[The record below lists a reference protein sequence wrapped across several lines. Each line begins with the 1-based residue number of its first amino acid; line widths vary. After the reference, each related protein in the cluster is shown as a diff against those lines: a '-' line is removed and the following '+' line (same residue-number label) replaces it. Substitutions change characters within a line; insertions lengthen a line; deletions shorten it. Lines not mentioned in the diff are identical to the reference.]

1 MKYIHLTR
9 DEIEDLIDKTDLL
22 LHNARCYQSTQ
33 QRIDRLETKI
43 TELYKALE
51 SKG

>member
-9 DEIEDLIDKTDLL
+9 DQIEDLIDKTDLL
-22 LHNARCYQSTQ
+22 LHNAKCNQATQ

-51 SKG
+51 TKG